1 MIAPLLRYLPHILI
15 VLTIIVAVH
24 SIRTVIAE
32 RDSLRISLALRD
44 SDIILLKQAVTKQAA
59 SIQEFKTASET
70 KLKASEIKLQAAV
83 KERLRYQ
90 RTAQELM
97 TAKPTSKDSCISA
110 NELINSQL

>member
-1 MIAPLLRYLPHILI
+1 MITLLLKYLPHILI
-15 VLTIIVAVH
+15 VTTVIVAVH

-32 RDSLRISLALRD
+32 RDSLRISLALKD
-44 SDIILLKQAVTKQAA
+44 SDIILLKQAVTLQAA
-59 SIQEFKTASET
+59 SIQEFKTASDI
-70 KLKASEIKLQAAV
+70 KLKANDIKLQAAV

-97 TAKPTSKDSCISA
+97 ASKPTSKDSCISA